1 MRGKITAA
9 QFFVMMFVSRVVV
22 AMGLNAR
29 ALGGESF
36 AEAAVSYLLSMVLG
50 LALAVPALRLHRVRG
65 VGAEFAFGKVGAVL
79 YPVYFIGIN
88 AASLALFYLFLSRS
102 TSQDF
107 PALAAL
113 AAVLGAAV
121 YGAWRGLETVARCAA
136 CVAALLTASTVL
148 VFALVLPRFSVQN
161 LLPLFSQGAGQLG
174 SGILLFAAR
183 TSIFADLAVL
193 LPFVRGDARRGMFG
207 WVIGTSVFV
216 CVLLVLLQGCLG
228 AYGAVQEFPVYVLS
242 SATEV
247 RSLQRM
253 DVVFVGIWLMG
264 LVVRAACDLCACR
277 VCLYRLCG
285 SEKPRWV
292 LLPAAGMLTLAV
304 MLCGTVRGRLLL
316 QNTPLLLVG
325 TVVTGTMLPA
335 IALWRTKRGKEEAK

>member
-9 QFFVMMFVSRVVV
+9 QFFVMMYVSRVVV

-36 AEAAVSYLLSMVLG
+36 VEAAVSYLLSMLLG
-50 LALAVPALRLHRVRG
+50 LALAVPSLRLHELHG
-65 VGAEFAFGKVGAVL
+65 ENFAFGKVGAVL
-79 YPVYFIGIN
+79 YLLYFVCIN
-88 AASLALFYLFLSRS
+88 AASLALFCLFLSGS
-102 TSQDF
+102 ASQDF
-107 PALAAL
+107 PAMAAM

-136 CVAALLTASTVL
+136 CVAVILTASACL

-161 LLPLFSQGAGQLG
+161 LPPLFAQGAGQLG
-174 SGILLFAAR
+174 SGMLLFVAR

-193 LPFVRGDARRGMFG
+193 LPFVRGNARRGLLG
-207 WVIGTSVFV
+207 WAVGSSVFV

-228 AYGAVQEFPVYVLS
+228 AYGAVQQFPVYVLS

-277 VCLYRLCG
+277 VCLRTLCG
-285 SEKPRWV
+285 SEKPCWV
-292 LLPAAGMLTLAV
+292 LLPAAGVLCLAAV
-304 MLCGTVRGRLLL
+304 LSGSTRGRLLL

-325 TVVTGTMLPA
+325 TLLTGAVLPA
-335 IALWRTKRGKEEAK
+335 LALWRTGKTKEETS